1 MSYKS
6 LLFCPDE
13 KAAKVVTQVLSE
25 LEFTVEIARETVP
38 TVQKLTDEHFDAL
51 VVDCHNEQDASLLFK
66 AARNSTHNHSSLS
79 VAVVEGQTG
88 VAKAFRIGANLVL
101 TKPINIEQSK
111 STLRVAKGLLRKN
124 ENRAAALP
132 TAPPTR
138 AAWAGENSG
147 PTRSQ
152 LPATAGV
159 ELGTSVSPQNLP
171 DRKPAVAMSA
181 PAWAS
186 PEPHIAAAS
195 VLSRGFAVE
204 KDRISEPE
212 AADAAVLGSIPPVA
226 KTDSEPT
233 LGTLA
238 APLQPV
244 AASTAGRGAAAAA
257 APALEKTRAEM
268 KLAGAAPMVTNE
280 PIVRESAPAFEP
292 AASMPTFSSLDAI
305 ATRESRG
312 GKGYLRVA
320 SILGVLCT
328 AGYFGWQKFQ
338 SFEYLHHN
346 SPAAESQ
353 GPAADSSASPAPVPP
368 LAQNASAS
376 ASNGSDRAPSI
387 TLPDVTR
394 TPAIP
399 APSHASR
406 NSAPQ
411 EIEVQEMPI
420 ARDMKVP
427 PPTKI
432 EPASPT
438 QPLVVNPGASGEAFR
453 EAPLAPPP
461 LVIALPSN
469 SGAALSKL
477 VSSDAPLPQP
487 APNTVQVSQGVSQG
501 LLMKKVPPIYPPM
514 ALQLR
519 KEGVVQLLATISKS
533 GDISNVKVLSGDSM
547 LARAAADAVLRWKYR
562 PYLLNGVPVEIET
575 QISIVFKVP
584 Q

>member
-13 KAAKVVTQVLSE
+13 KAAQVVTKVLSE
-25 LEFTVEIARETVP
+25 LEFTVEIALETFP
-38 TVQKLTDEHFDAL
+38 TVKKLTDEHFDAL

-66 AARNSTHNHSSLS
+66 AARNSAHNHSSLS

-111 STLRVAKGLLRKN
+111 STLRVAKGLLKKN
-124 ENRAAALP
+124 ETRGA
-132 TAPPTR
+132 APPAR
-138 AAWAGENSG
+138 PASAEQNSG
-147 PTRSQ
+147 PTRTQ
-152 LPATAGV
+152 PPAPAMA
-159 ELGTSVSPQNLP
+159 EFGTSVSQQNLP
-171 DRKPAVAMSA
+171 ALKPALAMPA
-181 PAWAS
+181 PAIVS
-186 PEPHIAAAS
+186 PEPHITAPAVPYAG
-195 VLSRGFAVE
+195 LEVE
-204 KDRISEPE
+204 KDPTPQAE
-212 AADAAVLGSIPPVA
+212 AADVAVLESMPAVA
-226 KTDSEPT
+226 GKTASEPT
-233 LGTLA
+233 FGALA
-238 APLQPV
+238 APPQPI
-244 AASTAGRGAAAAA
+244 AALTAGRGAAAAA
-257 APALEKTRAEM
+257 APALENPRPEM

-292 AASMPTFSSLDAI
+292 ARSLPTFSSLDTV

-312 GKGYLRVA
+312 GKGFLRVA
-320 SILGVLCT
+320 LILGVLGT

-338 SFEYLHHN
+338 PLEYLHHN
-346 SPAAESQ
+346 SPTAESQ
-353 GPAADSSASPAPVPP
+353 SPAADSAASPAPVPASSQSTP
-368 LAQNASAS
+368 ASAT
-376 ASNGSDRAPSI
+376 NGSDSAPSI
-387 TLPDVTR
+387 TLPDVTQ

-399 APSHASR
+399 AAAHASS

-420 ARDMKVP
+420 TRDMKVP

-432 EPASPT
+432 ETASPVP
-438 QPLVVNPGASGEAFR
+438 PLVVKPGVSGAGSAA
-453 EAPLAPPP
+453 APLAPPA
-461 LVIALPSN
+461 LMIAAPSN

-477 VSSDAPLPQP
+477 VSSDALLPQP

-501 LLMKKVPPIYPPM
+501 LLLKKVPPIYPPM
-514 ALQLR
+514 ALQLH

-533 GDISNVKVLSGDSM
+533 GEISNVKILSGDSM

-562 PYLLNGVPVEIET
+562 PYLLNGAPVEIET

>member
-13 KAAKVVTQVLSE
+13 KAAQVVTQVLSE
-25 LEFTVEIARETVP
+25 LEFTVEIARETFP
-38 TVQKLTDEHFDAL
+38 TVKKLTDEHFDAL

-66 AARNSTHNHSSLS
+66 AARNSAHNHSSLS

-101 TKPINIEQSK
+101 TKPINMEQSK
-111 STLRVAKGLLRKN
+111 STLRVAKGLLKKN
-124 ENRAAALP
+124 ENRGAAPP

-138 AAWAGENSG
+138 LASAEQNSG
-147 PTRSQ
+147 PTRTQAPAPAMAKPGSSVFEQ
-152 LPATAGV
+152 TLPA
-159 ELGTSVSPQNLP
+159 L
-171 DRKPAVAMSA
+171 KPAVAM
-181 PAWAS
+181 PARAIVS
-186 PEPHIAAAS
+186 PEPHITAAA
-195 VLSRGFAVE
+195 VPYAGLEVE
-204 KDRISEPE
+204 KDPTPQPE
-212 AADAAVLGSIPPVA
+212 AADAAVLESMPAVA
-226 KTDSEPT
+226 GKTASEPT
-233 LGTLA
+233 FAAFA
-238 APLQPV
+238 APPQPI

-257 APALEKTRAEM
+257 APALERAEM

-280 PIVRESAPAFEP
+280 PIVRETASAFEP
-292 AASMPTFSSLDAI
+292 AASTPTFSSLDSV

-312 GKGYLRVA
+312 GKGFLRVA
-320 SILGVLCT
+320 LILGVLGT

-338 SFEYLHHN
+338 PLEYLRHN
-346 SPAAESQ
+346 SLAAESQ
-353 GPAADSSASPAPVPP
+353 APAADSSASPAPV
-368 LAQNASAS
+368 SAS
-376 ASNGSDRAPSI
+376 AQNTPASGTNGSDSAPSI
-387 TLPDVTR
+387 TLPDVTQ

-399 APSHASR
+399 ATPHAS

-420 ARDMKVP
+420 TRDMKVP

-432 EPASPT
+432 EPISPV
-438 QPLVVNPGASGEAFR
+438 QPLVVKPGPSVASSAA
-453 EAPLAPPP
+453 APLAPPA
-461 LVIALPSN
+461 LLIAAPSN

-487 APNTVQVSQGVSQG
+487 APNTVRVSQGVSQG
-501 LLMKKVPPIYPPM
+501 LLLKKVPPLYPAL
-514 ALQLR
+514 ALQLH

-533 GDISNVKVLSGDSM
+533 GEISNVKVLSGDSM

-562 PYLLNGVPVEIET
+562 PYLLNGTPVEIET